1 MKLISYTHRNQE
13 SFGALVGE
21 QIVDLKAAF
30 EDRYTDLKAFL
41 SANVLVEAKQYLD
54 GCDSQLSLAD
64 VTLLPPIPNPG
75 TIWCVA
81 FNTHS
86 HFHEIKTRMKM
97 DTLPSKP
104 ALFIRS
110 TQTLVA
116 SGDAIEKP
124 KLEPIFDYEGEIA
137 LVIGQR
143 ARNVGVDRAL
153 DYIAGV
159 SCFND
164 ASARVYQMHSNQ
176 VSAGKNA
183 YRSGGFGPC
192 LVTADELDFST
203 MKMTCRLNG
212 KPMQT
217 MTLDDLIFG
226 FSELVSYI
234 SEFTVLEPGDVI
246 VTGSPEGIGV
256 LRNPPVHLKSGDE
269 IEVEVTGVGI
279 LRNAVH
285 EQQLD

>member
-1 MKLISYTHRNQE
+1 
-13 SFGALVGE
+13 
-21 QIVDLKAAF
+21 
-30 EDRYTDLKAFL
+30 
-41 SANVLVEAKQYLD
+41 
-54 GCDSQLSLAD
+54 
-64 VTLLPPIPNPG
+64 
-75 TIWCVA
+75 
-81 FNTHS
+81 
-86 HFHEIKTRMKM
+86 
-97 DTLPSKP
+97 
-104 ALFIRS
+104 
-110 TQTLVA
+110 
-116 SGDAIEKP
+116 
-124 KLEPIFDYEGEIA
+124 
-137 LVIGQR
+137 
-143 ARNVGVDRAL
+143 
-153 DYIAGV
+153 
-159 SCFND
+159 
-164 ASARVYQMHSNQ
+164 MHSNQ